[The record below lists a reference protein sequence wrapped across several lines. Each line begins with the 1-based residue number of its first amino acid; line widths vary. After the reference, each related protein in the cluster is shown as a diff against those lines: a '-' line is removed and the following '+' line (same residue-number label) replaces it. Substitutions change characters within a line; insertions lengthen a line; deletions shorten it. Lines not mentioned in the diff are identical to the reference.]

1 MEAVHHYFT
10 RLTWKGS
17 TGLGYEQYDRCHSV
31 VAPPAQADL
40 AMTSDPAFKGDSS
53 RLNPEQLLLAAA
65 SSCQMLSFLAVASR
79 ARLDV
84 VSYSD
89 DATAL
94 MTADNGPMRITTI
107 RLQPEVTLVDT
118 KPSRISDERLGH
130 LIEVAHKECFIA
142 NTLNCEISI
151 DPTFT
156 WS

>member
-17 TGLGYEQYDRCHSV
+17 TGLGYEHYDRGHSV
-31 VAPPAQADL
+31 VAPPAHADL
-40 AMTSDPAFKGDSS
+40 AITSDPAFKGDSS

-94 MTADNGPMRITTI
+94 MAADNGPMRITTI
-107 RLQPEVTLVDT
+107 RLQPEVALVDT

-151 DPTFT
+151 DPIFT
-156 WS
+156 WG